1 MAGKVL
7 IDAQHLQVMLNRL
20 CCQLIENHNNF
31 KDTVIIGLQPR
42 GIQVAT
48 RLVHLLA
55 SEYNCKNI
63 ELGYL
68 DITFYRDDF
77 RRRDEPIHANQTQI
91 NFLVEDKNVVFIDD
105 VLYTGRSVRA
115 ALDAIQSY
123 GRPRS
128 IELMV
133 LIDRRFSRDLPIQP
147 NYSGARVD
155 AIASERVVVE
165 WQEETGRKDIIT
177 ITNDTSV

>member
-7 IDAQHLQVMLNRL
+7 INAQHLQVMLNRL

-42 GIQVAT
+42 GKQVAQ
-48 RLVHLLA
+48 RLLHLLET
-55 SEYNCKNI
+55 EYNCKNI
-63 ELGYL
+63 QLGYL

-77 RRRDEPIHANQTQI
+77 RRRDEPITANQTQI
-91 NFLVEDKNVVFIDD
+91 DFLVEDKNVVFIDD

-155 AIASERVVVE
+155 AIESERVVVE
-165 WQEETGRKDIIT
+165 WKETGGKDIIT